1 MAFSAATTFCGG
13 LPSPRPIKKHR
24 PDHRAGGYD
33 RGLHPHG
40 VQHGD
45 NVAGNHVCKGVP
57 SPRPIKKRRPGHR
70 AGGYDRGLHPHGV
83 QHGDNVAGN
92 HVCKGVPSSRP
103 IKKHVPNTEQKAT
116 IGGSILMAFSAATTS
131 PAITSAKGCPHRGPS
146 RSTSRPPSKRLR
158 SGAPSSWRS
167 ARRQRRRQSRLQR
180 GALTA
185 AHQEASCW
193 PPSRRRSATP
203 VGASALWWRLAQ
215 EVKTMRAFPL
225 FNPIVFSSCSGLYF
239 GVRYCSG

>member
-1 MAFSAATTFCGG
+1 MAIETFLAT
-13 LPSPRPIKKHR
+13 LN
-24 PDHRAGGYD
+24 
-33 RGLHPHG
+33 PHFR
-40 VQHGD
+40 VL
-45 NVAGNHVCKGVP
+45 NV
-57 SPRPIKKRRPGHR
+57 
-70 AGGYDRGLHPHGV
+70 PHQV
-83 QHGDNVAGN
+83 T
-92 HVCKGVPSSRP
+92 PSRP
-103 IKKHVPNTEQKAT
+103 PSRRLRSGAPSAWRSARRQHSAEGCPHRGPSRSTVPTTEQKAT
-116 IGGSILMAFSAATTS
+116 IGGSILMAFSTAATS

-146 RSTSRPPSKRLR
+146 RSTSRPPSKRLRSGAPSSWRSARRQRRRQSRLQRGALIAAHQEAPSRPPSKRLR

-225 FNPIVFSSCSGLYF
+225 FNPIAFSSCSGLYF
-239 GVRYCSG
+239 GVRNCSG